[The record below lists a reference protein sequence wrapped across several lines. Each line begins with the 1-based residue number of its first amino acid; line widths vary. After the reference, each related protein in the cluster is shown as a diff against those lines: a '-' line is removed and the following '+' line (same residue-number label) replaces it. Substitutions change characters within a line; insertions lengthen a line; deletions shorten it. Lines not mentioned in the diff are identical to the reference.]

1 MGRWDNSRICQRC
14 NKIHD
19 CEFYENLMKS
29 INLQFERFNIMLE
42 WYQSTLDKIDK
53 EIDDASKGFPSEL
66 SDK

>member
-1 MGRWDNSRICQRC
+1 
-14 NKIHD
+14 
-19 CEFYENLMKS
+19 MKS

-53 EIDDASKGFPSEL
+53 EIDNGFPNEL

>member
-1 MGRWDNSRICQRC
+1 
-14 NKIHD
+14 
-19 CEFYENLMKS
+19 MKS

-53 EIDDASKGFPSEL
+53 EIDKGFPDEL